1 MSSIKQ
7 KLLFTGEILFLMLTA
22 FSLSAVAAQSANGPS
37 KGKELAAIHT
47 QEQSIQ
53 KLRKFLKDHPND
65 AREPDFL
72 VRLADLYFEKS
83 GISFQYTEGESV
95 KTSKKYYTDALT
107 QASAVLSEMI
117 RKYPSH
123 ISAADA
129 YFKRGKAYKELKQI
143 ASSRADYLKLLA
155 SFPTYYRLDSALMD
169 LADYA
174 QEENHHDEAL
184 RYLLQIEKNEGSQY
198 YTMALHKAA
207 WSYFNMN
214 NFGFALRYLKKE
226 ILTYQDRKSELPYL
240 ESAYQDL
247 ALFYFEALNKK
258 AGFAEVSDAVS
269 LFQELSHDQVDT
281 QKRPFFG
288 LVIMRFA
295 KLLKAYQLSNEMDQ
309 LKAILI
315 KQYDQLPETMEV
327 AMLIYEYHFDRH
339 EYAKLTTL
347 LGEADQIRKNLN
359 QPAISTKYEQ
369 AISQSLSQLHELV
382 MKNKKSTELDQLLQP
397 LVQLTDFL
405 KNHLTTKNGTTV
417 LALYAMAET
426 SFSINR
432 FPTATKY
439 YAELL
444 APEVVLPATLSKS
457 TLLLRLVSSR
467 YQELKAMNLIQDQLK
482 IVKRDLPLVELKSS
496 EKAAIQE
503 WFTWV
508 FDPTTVQNLDSVSF
522 QLEAYKL
529 KYAFINRNEA
539 LSGLEQFALLNSSL
553 EEAKVAAAIV
563 LDTMT
568 ASQEWKNIYD
578 LSQKILVKKNWKD
591 NKFTEKTQDMASDA
605 HLKITLASSDSAEI
619 LSRTKDCIKQFKNA
633 KILLQCKLIQAKTWV
648 GLKQYSEGEH
658 ALAELSK
665 TNLPDEDLKTV
676 VLMKAEVHQKQGKLT
691 LAVQE
696 MEHYLEIT
704 KYQDAEM
711 AKHVLQIYWFQRN
724 FKKMQPMLTNASLCA
739 KLENNLC
746 EQYQTAYAVTQA
758 SSPKAY
764 SHVFKQTT
772 KAPKNIVALWALI
785 ALDQSQKLPFQDR
798 LVLLQRLSSHWENL
812 DAFLQIQ
819 FLDLMKNR
827 VNATIESV
835 VKSSSGIAPIT
846 ADESSIERRMRLL
859 QDLDQTFAKV
869 MKLNWMEIKLNTVN
883 QLQVVYQQLTADLK
897 RIGTPD
903 NLIQPFV
910 KKQAQLTDA
919 AQQLVAMKTQSKDNV
934 NQTTLLD
941 SVVKERIPSAYW
953 EEWTNAVKQQ
963 KADYLYYL
971 VSLRTEDEYSPLLR
985 GLVLTSLLGDAA
997 STEGY
1002 EMIKTAPETSW
1013 KQAIAQQQ
1021 GVSK

>member
-1 MSSIKQ
+1 MSSLKQ
-7 KLLFTGEILFLMLTA
+7 KILYASEIIFLMLTV
-22 FSLSAVAAQSANGPS
+22 FSLSAVAAQTAGSPS

-65 AREPDFL
+65 PREPDFL

-107 QASAVLSEMI
+107 QASGVLSEMI

-123 ISAADA
+123 VSAADA
-129 YFKRGKAYKELKQI
+129 YFKRGKAYKELKQV
-143 ASSRADYLKLLA
+143 SLSRADYLKLLA
-155 SFPTYYRLDSALMD
+155 TFPTYYRLDSALMD

-174 QEENHHDEAL
+174 QEDNHHDEAL
-184 RYLLQIEKNEGSQY
+184 RYLLQIEKNEASQY

-207 WSYFNMN
+207 WSYFNMS
-214 NFGFALRYLKKE
+214 NFTCAVRYLKKE
-226 ILTYQDRKSELPYL
+226 ILTYQERKSELPYL

-269 LFQELSHDQVDT
+269 LFQELSQDQVDT

-295 KLLKAYQLSNEMDQ
+295 KLLKAYQLSNDLDQ
-309 LKAILI
+309 LKAILM
-315 KQYDQLPETMEV
+315 KKYDQLPETMEV

-359 QPAISTKYEQ
+359 QPAISAKYEQ

-382 MKNKKSTELDQLLQP
+382 LKNKKSTELDQLLQP
-397 LVQLTDFL
+397 LAQLTDFL
-405 KNHLTTKNGTTV
+405 RDHLTTKNGTTV

-444 APEVVLPATLSKS
+444 APEVVLPASLSRS
-457 TLLLRLVSSR
+457 TILLRLVSSR
-467 YQELKAMNLIQDQLK
+467 YQELKAINLIQDQLK
-482 IVKRDLPLVELKSS
+482 IVKRDFPQVELNAS
-496 EKAAIQE
+496 EKAAVQE
-503 WFTWV
+503 WFVWV

-522 QLEAYKL
+522 QLEAYKMNYTFL
-529 KYAFINRNEA
+529 NRNQA
-539 LSGLEQFALLNSSL
+539 LNGLEQFAIQNSSL
-553 EEAKVAAAIV
+553 DEARVAAAIV

-568 ASQEWKNIYD
+568 ASQEWKNIYE
-578 LSQKILVKKNWKD
+578 LSQKILAKKNWKD
-591 NKFTEKTQDMASDA
+591 TKFTEKTQDMSADS
-605 HLKITLASSDSAEI
+605 HLKITLASSDSSEV

-658 ALAELSK
+658 ALVELSK
-665 TNLPDEDLKTV
+665 SPLQDDDLKTV

-704 KYQDAEM
+704 KYQDADM

-724 FKKMQPMLTNASLCA
+724 FKKMQPMLSNAKLCA
-739 KLENNLC
+739 SFQNDLC
-746 EQYQTAYAVTQA
+746 EQYLTAYTVTQGT
-758 SSPKAY
+758 STKAY
-764 SHVFKQTT
+764 SHVFKQTN

-812 DAFLQIQ
+812 DAFFQIQ

-827 VNATIESV
+827 VNSTIESI
-835 VKSSSGIAPIT
+835 VKSSTSIAPIT
-846 ADESSIERRMRLL
+846 ADESSIEKRMRLL
-859 QDLDQTFAKV
+859 QDMDQTFSKV
-869 MKLNWMEIKLNTVN
+869 MKLNWMEIKLSTIN
-883 QLQVVYQQLTADLK
+883 QLQIVYQQLRSDLK

-910 KKQAQLTDA
+910 KKQIQLTEA
-919 AQQLVAMKTQSKDNV
+919 AGQLVAMKVQSKDNV

-941 SVVKERIPSAYW
+941 SIVKERIPTAYW
-953 EEWTNAVKQQ
+953 EEWTTAVKQQ

-971 VSLRTEDEYSPLLR
+971 ISLRTEDEYSPLLR
-985 GLVLTSLLGDAA
+985 GLVLTSLLGDTA

-1013 KQAIAQQQ
+1013 KQAIAQQ
-1021 GVSK
+1021 GVIK

>member
-1 MSSIKQ
+1 MSSLKQ
-7 KLLFTGEILFLMLTA
+7 KTLYALEVIFLLLSA
-22 FSLSAVAAQSANGPS
+22 FSLSAVAGTVPS

-65 AREPDFL
+65 PREPDFL

-107 QASAVLSEMI
+107 QASSVLSEMI

-123 ISAADA
+123 VSTADA

-155 SFPTYYRLDSALMD
+155 TYPTYYRLDSALMD

-174 QEENHHDEAL
+174 QEDNHHEEAL
-184 RYLLQIEKNEGSQY
+184 RYLLQIEKNEASQY

-207 WSYFNMN
+207 WSYFNMS
-214 NFGFALRYLKKE
+214 NFAYAIRYLKKE
-226 ILTYQDRKSELPYL
+226 TLTYQDRKSELPYL

-269 LFQELSHDQVDT
+269 LFQELSHDQADT

-295 KLLKAYQLSNEMDQ
+295 KLLKAYQLSNELDQ
-309 LKAILI
+309 LKAILM

-359 QPAISTKYEQ
+359 QPAISSKYEQ

-405 KNHLTTKNGTTV
+405 RDHLSTKNSTTV

-439 YAELL
+439 YSELL
-444 APEVVLPATLSKS
+444 APEVVLPASLSKS

-482 IVKRDLPLVELKSS
+482 IVKRDQAINEVKST
-496 EKAAIQE
+496 EKAAVLE

-508 FDPTTVQNLDSVSF
+508 FDPITVQNLDSVSF

-529 KYAFINRNEA
+529 KYSFINRNEA
-539 LSGLEQFALLNSSL
+539 LTGLEQFALQNSSL
-553 EEAKVAAAIV
+553 DEARVAAAIV

-578 LSQKILVKKNWKD
+578 LSQKILAKKNWKD
-591 NKFTEKTQDMASDA
+591 GKFTEKTQDMAADA
-605 HLKITLASSDSAEI
+605 HLKLTLASTDSAEV

-658 ALAELSK
+658 ALVELSK
-665 TNLPDEDLKTV
+665 SALQDDDLKTV

-724 FKKMQPMLTNASLCA
+724 FKKMQPMLSNTNLCA
-739 KLENNLC
+739 KFENNLC
-746 EQYQTAYAVTQA
+746 EQYLTAYALSQPST
-758 SSPKAY
+758 SKAY
-764 SHVFKQTT
+764 SHVFKQTV

-798 LVLLQRLSSHWENL
+798 LVLLQRLSTHWENL

-819 FLDLMKNR
+819 FLDMMKNR

-835 VKSSSGIAPIT
+835 VKSSTSIAPIT

-869 MKLNWMEIKLNTVN
+869 MKLNWMEIKFSTLT
-883 QLQVVYQQLTADLK
+883 QLQTVYQQLTVDLK

-903 NLIQPFV
+903 NLIQPFI
-910 KKQAQLTDA
+910 KKQTQLAEA
-919 AQQLVAMKTQSKDNV
+919 AQQLMAMKTQSKDNV
-934 NQTTLLD
+934 SQTTLMD
-941 SVVKERIPSAYW
+941 SIVKEKIPTAYW
-953 EEWTNAVKQQ
+953 DEWSSAVKQQ
-963 KADYLYYL
+963 KPDYLYYL
-971 VSLRTEDEYSPLLR
+971 ISLRTEDEYSPLLR
-985 GLVLTSLLGDAA
+985 GLVLTSLLGETA

-1002 EMIKTAPETSW
+1002 EMIKTAPETAW

-1021 GVSK
+1021 GGVSK